1 MNAQSLSRKKF
12 LVLTISSAAV
22 TLVGCGGEDEPTTPG
37 GTGGKGGSGGSGGGT
52 SGSGGGGTG
61 GGGTGGSGGSAGGT
75 GGGGTG
81 GGGTGGGGTGG
92 SSGGGTGG
100 SGGAPGG
107 MCGTAAIEHTSDNQ
121 HTHIPGD
128 ATTLIMDLE
137 THINGATATMAFTLP
152 QENDHS
158 HTITL
163 TAEQVTTLKG
173 GGEVTGIMSSEDG
186 NHTHEYT
193 LSCTA

>member
-61 GGGTGGSGGSAGGT
+61 GGGTGGSGGSA
-75 GGGGTG
+75 
-81 GGGTGGGGTGG
+81 GGTGGGGTGG